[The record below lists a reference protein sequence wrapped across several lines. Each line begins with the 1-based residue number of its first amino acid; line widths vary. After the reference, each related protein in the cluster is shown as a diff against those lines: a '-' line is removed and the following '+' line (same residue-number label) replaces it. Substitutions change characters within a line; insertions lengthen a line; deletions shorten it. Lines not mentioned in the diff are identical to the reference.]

1 MGKSSK
7 KALLYVRVSSKEQ
20 ENEGY
25 SLDAQEKLGRDYAQR
40 MGFKIDREWKVSESA
55 WKAERKAFN
64 QMIEYS
70 QRHDEIGHIIFDITD
85 RMTRNDFDKLK
96 IYTLIKEHDKTIHF
110 SRTGKV
116 YDKNAGPDEE
126 FMFDIEVAVAKKM
139 SNDIS
144 RKTKMGMEEKAEQGF
159 YPSIAPLGYLNNKL
173 TRLMEVDPDAA
184 PYVKRAFSL
193 MATGDYS
200 LNMLVDTLY
209 REGFRS
215 KKGHRVQ
222 KSTIAQMLKNP
233 IYYGAFKWKGK
244 MYEGS
249 HEPLITK
256 TEFDT
261 VRDVLAGKTH
271 PAKHIPIF
279 HFNNLVTCGECDC
292 KVIGERKKGKYT
304 YYHCT
309 FSKGRHQ
316 GLTYF
321 REEKIAGMFEEPVRR
336 VTIDKEKADWI
347 LEALHHDDKKAANT
361 QEKRMETLQKEHDR
375 AKARLSKLYDCK
387 FDGDIDN
394 DVFTLKEEEYKR
406 QLFDVKSQTESA
418 KIINP
423 NYIDDARRILE
434 LSKRLFSLYLKA
446 DYDEKAQIAK
456 LIASNYSLADQTLCP
471 TYRKPF
477 VFLDKGLSCTSWLP
491 RLDSNQR
498 PAD

>member
-1 MGKSSK
+1 
-7 KALLYVRVSSKEQ
+7 VSSKEQ

-40 MGFKIDREWKVSESA
+40 MGFKIDRDWKVSESA
-55 WKAERKAFN
+55 WKMERKAFN
-64 QMIEYS
+64 QMIEYA
-70 QRHDEIGHIIFDITD
+70 QRHEAVGHIIFDITD

-96 IYTLIKEHDKTIHF
+96 IYTLIKEHGKTIHF
-110 SRTGKV
+110 SRTGKI
-116 YDKNAGPDEE
+116 YDKNSGPDEE

-173 TRLMEVDPDAA
+173 TRLMEVDPEAA

-200 LNMLVDTLY
+200 LNMLVDNLY

-215 KKGHRVQ
+215 KKDYGVQ

-244 MYEGS
+244 MYEGN

-256 TEFDT
+256 SEFDT
-261 VRDVLAGKTH
+261 VQDVLAGKTH

-279 HFNNLVTCGECDC
+279 HFNNLVTCGECYC

-316 GLTYF
+316 GVTYF
-321 REEKIAGMFEEPVRR
+321 REEQLAGMFEKPVQR
-336 VTIDKEKADWI
+336 VTIDQGKADWI
-347 LEALHHDDKKAANT
+347 LEALHQDDKKAATT
-361 QEKRMETLQKEHDR
+361 QEKRMEILQKEHDR

-387 FDGDIDN
+387 FDGDIDD
-394 DVFTLKEEEYKR
+394 DVFALKEEEYKR
-406 QLFDVKSQTESA
+406 LLIDIKSQMDRA
-418 KIINP
+418 KIVNP

-434 LSKRLFSLYLKA
+434 LSKRLHSLYLKA
-446 DYDEKAQIAK
+446 DYDEKAEIAK
-456 LIASNYSLADQTLCP
+456 LIASNYTLTEQSLCP

-477 VFLDKGLSCTSWLP
+477 VFLDKGLYRTSWL
-491 RLDSNQR
+491 RT
-498 PAD
+498 